1 MPILA
6 SSMINV
12 TTPMINVVTCP
23 TQVIT
28 TPVWYSP
35 TTSCTTTPTGGLFWV
50 DMNTCA
56 LTQTAETYTTWSNC
70 TIPSP
75 WIVDVD
81 EEDFNL
87 NHERYLELARCRAVQ
102 FRVRTAEQ
110 RRQQLEQQRLELE
123 QQQQAERKRQE
134 ALEKSRQLLLSHLRP
149 EQRKTFEQHK
159 WFVVEGGKSKQQ
171 YRIRNCVSANIDVLN
186 KKGDVTHRLCAHGS
200 YDLPLYD
207 HMLMQKILLQY
218 DEQRFLSIANRHAA

>member
-1 MPILA
+1 
-6 SSMINV
+6 
-12 TTPMINVVTCP
+12 MINVVTCP

-28 TPVWYSP
+28 TPVWYQSI
-35 TTSCTTTPTGGLFWV
+35 TSSTITSTGGLFWV
-50 DMNTCA
+50 DMNFCA
-56 LTQTAETYTTWSNC
+56 STQTAETYTTWSNYDN
-70 TIPSP
+70 TP
-75 WIVDVD
+75 WIIDVE

-87 NHERYLELARCRAVQ
+87 NHEMYLELARCRAVQ

-110 RRQQLEQQRLELE
+110 RRQQQMELE
-123 QQQQAERKRQE
+123 RQQQAERKRQG

-159 WFVVEGGKSKQQ
+159 WFVVEGGQSKQR
-171 YRIRNCVSANIDVLN
+171 YRIRNCVSGNVDVLDKHDKVN
-186 KKGDVTHRLCAHGS
+186 HRLCAHGS